1 MSTQPVEK
9 TGMSGFK
16 PFVIILGVLIVVSF
30 LLKLL
35 MNWIM

>member
-9 TGMSGFK
+9 AGMSGFK
-16 PFVIILGVLIVVSF
+16 PFVIILVVLVAVSF

-35 MNWIM
+35 MNWLM